1 MTDHIGSEMNAC
13 IKTTLMIMKQDSGR
27 GAVDD
32 ACRRFLAGA
41 AVLPGNDILGW
52 QIGPDGG
59 SGAAFSVFSD
69 NEDICGLDLDWIF
82 SGIACSAGIP
92 APVADETGFGERRLY
107 SLVSAPADERAFY
120 DEDASSRRY
129 ARELFEELAR
139 IGALV
144 RLTARAAESG
154 RPVGHVL
161 ISLPCAM
168 PLRLR
173 TMISLAFPRLEAEEA
188 GPAVG
193 GAADRPALGEVH
205 LRDVMQ
211 TLFLILSERRA
222 EASAKAAPEAEED
235 TFGDFTPIEDLDLS
249 IRSYNCLKRAGI
261 HTAEELLAM
270 SDEELRSVRNLGRKG
285 YDEIRQKLAGLD
297 MPAAPILTEESG
309 ATGLDDLIGLEGVKE
324 QVRKISAYARLK
336 KDLGDRGEKLCLSLN
351 MGFIGA
357 PGTAKTTVARILAEE
372 FRRAGL
378 LASGTPLEAGRADLV
393 GRYVGETAIKVRDVF
408 RRAEGKLLFIDEAYS
423 LIDDRD
429 GSFGDEAINTIVQEM
444 ENRRGDTVVVFAGY
458 PDRMKEFFSRNPGL
472 RSRVPFILDF
482 ADYSAE
488 ELRSIAVLEAEK
500 RGFSYDPEAM
510 ERLLS
515 LCETEAAKPLNGNGR
530 FARNLTE
537 SAILNYASRVYREE
551 SRRENTELVL
561 KAEDLPSLSHAKGAS
576 NVRTIGFA
584 V

>member
-92 APVADETGFGERRLY
+92 APAADETGFGERRLY

-144 RLTARAAESG
+144 RLTARAA
-154 RPVGHVL
+154 
-161 ISLPCAM
+161 
-168 PLRLR
+168 
-173 TMISLAFPRLEAEEA
+173 
-188 GPAVG
+188 
-193 GAADRPALGEVH
+193 DRPALGEVH

-222 EASAKAAPEAEED
+222 EASAKDAQEAEED

-249 IRSYNCLKRAGI
+249 VRSYNCLKRAGI

-297 MPAAPILTEESG
+297 MPAAPVLTEESG
-309 ATGLDDLIGLEGVKE
+309 ATGLSDLIGLEGVKE

-357 PGTAKTTVARILAEE
+357 TGTAKTTDARILAEE

-444 ENRRGDTVVVFAGY
+444 ENRRDRTIVIFAGY
-458 PDRMKEFFSRNPGL
+458 PDRMAEFFERNPGL
-472 RSRVPFILDF
+472 RSRVPFSVKF
-482 ADYSAE
+482 SDYPVETLVKIAE
-488 ELRSIAVLEAEK
+488 SEASK
-500 RGFSYDPEAM
+500 RGFAITADAVSKVNSICAEAT
-510 ERLLS
+510 S
-515 LCETEAAKPLNGNGR
+515 QPQFGNGR
-530 FARNLTE
+530 FCRNLVE
-537 SAILNYASRVYREE
+537 NAILNFASRNFGSE
-551 SRRENTELVL
+551 SATAMPEAMDLIPDDFAMPTLPE
-561 KAEDLPSLSHAKGAS
+561 KAKPAKKF
-576 NVRTIGFA
+576 GF